1 MTWFCMNPLGN
12 YIGAQKRKGRSE
24 LTDNYDSKAWQSKN
38 LRGNYF
44 KTKWIQDIRQVKEIK
59 GIQIGKEEVKLSIF
73 ADDMILYVKNAK
85 KHTQLKK
92 KKEWKTKL
100 IRTNKQVQEV
110 CRNRINEQ
118 KSNTIFSVFV
128 NISNEQSKNEIKKMI
143 QFIPIPQRMKYLG
156 INLTK
161 QVQILCTEN
170 YKILLKKTKEDLN
183 K

>member
-1 MTWFCMNPLGN
+1 MMAPRTRQCPLPLMTWFCMNPLGN

-92 KKEWKTKL
+92 KKNEKQNLLELINKYRKFAGIGSMNKNQTLFLAYLSTLVMNNPKMKL
-100 IRTNKQVQEV
+100 RK
-110 CRNRINEQ
+110 
-118 KSNTIFSVFV
+118 
-128 NISNEQSKNEIKKMI
+128 
-143 QFIPIPQRMKYLG
+143 
-156 INLTK
+156 
-161 QVQILCTEN
+161 
-170 YKILLKKTKEDLN
+170 
-183 K
+183 

>member
-1 MTWFCMNPLGN
+1 MNPLGN

-92 KKEWKTKL
+92 K
-100 IRTNKQVQEV
+100 
-110 CRNRINEQ
+110 
-118 KSNTIFSVFV
+118 
-128 NISNEQSKNEIKKMI
+128 
-143 QFIPIPQRMKYLG
+143 RMK
-156 INLTK
+156 N
-161 QVQILCTEN
+161 
-170 YKILLKKTKEDLN
+170 KTY
-183 K
+183 